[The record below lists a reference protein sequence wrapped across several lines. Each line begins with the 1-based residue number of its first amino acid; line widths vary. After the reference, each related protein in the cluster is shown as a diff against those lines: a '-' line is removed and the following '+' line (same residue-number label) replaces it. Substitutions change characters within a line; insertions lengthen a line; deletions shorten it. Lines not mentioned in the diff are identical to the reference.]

1 MGVLGKDLGVVEII
15 LLFFFHDHGVVE
27 RHDFLV
33 LGHQVAAN
41 VSGGVVRF
49 RVVQV
54 VLLGCLTRLFVVVV
68 PESGLHGDIM
78 LRVLAAWVCQDLREI
93 NYLGHIVRQGENF

>member
-1 MGVLGKDLGVVEII
+1 MSVLGKDLSVIEVM

-33 LGHQVAAN
+33 FGHQVAAN

-54 VLLGCLTRLFVVVV
+54 VLLGCLPRLFMVVV

-78 LRVLAAWVCQDLREI
+78 LRVLTAWVCQDLREI
-93 NYLGHIVRQGENF
+93 NCLGHIVR

>member
-1 MGVLGKDLGVVEII
+1 MVEVI
-15 LLFFFHDHGVVE
+15 LLFFVHDHGVVE

-33 LGHQVAAN
+33 LGHQIAAN
-41 VSGGVVRF
+41 VGGSVVRF

-93 NYLGHIVRQGENF
+93 NYLRHIVRQGENL